1 MSDDGVTTKPTAEV
15 APRVFTGH
23 LVRRRRGHG
32 YAFSDEPPPPPP
44 APARRPAR
52 VAEMLALAHRLQRAI
67 DAGEYKDRAEIARQL
82 ALTRA
87 RVTQILDLL
96 LLAPDIQE
104 QIIFLERVDGRE
116 PVTERALRPLLGT
129 QSWAEQR
136 DAWRTLSGNAW
147 AAGPR

>member
-1 MSDDGVTTKPTAEV
+1 MSDDRMTDEPTAEP

-32 YAFSDEPPPPPP
+32 YAFSEEPPPPPP

-104 QIIFLERVDGRE
+104 ELIFLERVDGQE
-116 PVTERALRPLLGT
+116 PLTERALRPVVST
-129 QSWAEQR
+129 PSWEEQR
-136 DAWRTLSGNAW
+136 RQWSKLIGQGVR
-147 AAGPR
+147 

>member
-1 MSDDGVTTKPTAEV
+1 MSIERKVET

-44 APARRPAR
+44 SPVRRPAR

-67 DAGEYKDRAEIARQL
+67 DAGEYKDRADIARQL

-96 LLAPDIQE
+96 LLAPEIQE
-104 QIIFLERVDGRE
+104 QVVFLERVDGLE
-116 PVTERALRPLLGT
+116 PLTERALRPLLRT
-129 QSWAEQR
+129 RSWAEQR
-136 DAWRTLSGNAW
+136 RIWATWRGESGL
-147 AAGPR
+147 

>member
-1 MSDDGVTTKPTAEV
+1 MSDDGMTNEPPAEL

-32 YAFSDEPPPPPP
+32 YAFSEEPPPPPP

-67 DAGEYKDRAEIARQL
+67 DAGEYKDRAETARQL

-104 QIIFLERVDGRE
+104 QIVFLKRVDGRE
-116 PVTERALRPLLGT
+116 PLTERALRVVVRHE
-129 QSWAEQR
+129 SWTEQR
-136 DAWRTLSGNAW
+136 RRWTVLMGR
-147 AAGPR
+147 